1 MKKREAA
8 ITSIGGGL
16 KCDNLGCDFTDM
28 SIPSS
33 KYKEYINCPC
43 PKCGANL
50 LTKADY
56 RTSKIINGL
65 VKVINFIC
73 YFIPKKKLG
82 TDMAT
87 MKIGFNGTG
96 IPQVGPI
103 KPIKKENLENERNY
117 RGGVHTVS
125 PSQKPAPKGPGRQY

>member
-1 MKKREAA
+1 MKKREPA

-16 KCDNLGCDFTDM
+16 KCDNPDCDFSDM
-28 SIPSS
+28 SIPTS

-56 RTSKIINGL
+56 RASKIINGL
-65 VKVINFIC
+65 VRVINFVC

-82 TDMAT
+82 ENMAT
-87 MKIGFNGTG
+87 MTIDFDGSG
-96 IPQVGPI
+96 IPIVGDIQPI
-103 KPIKKENLENERNY
+103 ERENIK
-117 RGGVHTVS
+117 
-125 PSQKPAPKGPGRQY
+125 